1 MMQTISCMRSDEGF
15 HFDLGPPSTIAWGD
29 STGGYHYHTFGVEI
43 LPSEIRFLY
52 DSTVVQ
58 RLPDRLVPRNDPEYD
73 VVTQLGRGAFN
84 FWIGQ
89 FDLDNNDDL
98 SDPFGEKDSVDSHG
112 NYTSRTY
119 AQRRDFELHAAAPS
133 WPGFWP
139 YRGQPAA
146 HDLIDYVCV
155 WDVPSGS
162 EITKYPH

>member
-52 DSTVVQ
+52 DSTVVR

-98 SDPFGEKDSVDSHG
+98 SDPFG
-112 NYTSRTY
+112 
-119 AQRRDFELHAAAPS
+119 
-133 WPGFWP
+133 
-139 YRGQPAA
+139 
-146 HDLIDYVCV
+146 
-155 WDVPSGS
+155 
-162 EITKYPH
+162 